1 MKKEELM
8 KRIEHLREQ
17 LIDSGLQEG
26 LQSNN
31 VLLLSQQLDQL
42 VLTFMQQAN
51 KFNHYREKR

>member
-8 KRIEHLREQ
+8 KRIEHLRGQ
-17 LIDSGLQEG
+17 LIDRGLQEG

-42 VLTFMQQAN
+42 IINFMQQGHRFKN
-51 KFNHYREKR
+51 